1 MSDPREQDPKIKVV
15 DRRRFTDDG
24 ELRPDREPAASGGRR
39 EPGGDVP
46 PPVEASRPAAPSKPV
61 EAPRPVE
68 SPRPAET
75 PRGSEEE
82 RPTAPLFLE
91 LVNDLAQQAALLI
104 EGAEG
109 FPAQPAQARR
119 IIDYLSVL
127 EEKTKGTLSR
137 EEEQA
142 LAGVVF
148 QLRTLY
154 VKRTS

>member
-1 MSDPREQDPKIKVV
+1 MSDPHEQDPKIKVV

-24 ELRPDREPAASGGRR
+24 ELRRAREPASEGRP
-39 EPGGDVP
+39 EPAGEVP
-46 PPVEASRPAAPSKPV
+46 TPPMETPRPADPSRPP
-61 EAPRPVE
+61 E
-68 SPRPAET
+68 SPRPSGAQQPGEA
-75 PRGSEEE
+75 PRGSAGA
-82 RPTAPLFLE
+82 RSTAPLFVE
-91 LVNDLAQQAALLI
+91 LVDNLAQQAALLI

-119 IIDYLSVL
+119 VIDYLSVL
-127 EEKTKGTLSR
+127 EEKTKGNLSP

-142 LAGVVF
+142 LAEVVF